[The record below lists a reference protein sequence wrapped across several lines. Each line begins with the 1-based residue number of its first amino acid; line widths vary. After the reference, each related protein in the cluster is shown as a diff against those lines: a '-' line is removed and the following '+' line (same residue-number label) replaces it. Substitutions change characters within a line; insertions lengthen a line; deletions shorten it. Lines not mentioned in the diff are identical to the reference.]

1 MFVVVELRRQEDR
14 HGDRILLVNNT
25 MLHAVAAFGKALL
38 RCVMMR
44 ESRTRW

>member
-1 MFVVVELRRQEDR
+1 MFVVVELRRQEER

-25 MLHAVAAFGKALL
+25 MLHAVAAFGKAPL
-38 RCVMMR
+38 RSVMIQ